1 MNNLLHLSDIVISDI
16 SSIILEAALI
26 KKNTIQLILES
37 YPGTFPNIDLKDKT
51 IDTFGEYSNVNK
63 SFDEIIGRLK
73 NINPTLFNYPR
84 TAKYISGKFDS
95 TLDWDGEE

>member
-1 MNNLLHLSDIVISDI
+1 MMMLNKFQEQDLMGSVEM
-16 SSIILEAALI
+16 LE
-26 KKNTIQLILES
+26 N
-37 YPGTFPNIDLKDKT
+37 LKDKT
-51 IDTFGEYSNVNK
+51 IDTFGEYSNINK
-63 SFDEIIGRLK
+63 SFDEIIYRLK

>member
-1 MNNLLHLSDIVISDI
+1 MLNKFQEQDLMASVEQ
-16 SSIILEAALI
+16 LE
-26 KKNTIQLILES
+26 
-37 YPGTFPNIDLKDKT
+37 DLKNKT
-51 IDTFGEYSNVNK
+51 IDTFGEYSNINK

-84 TAKYISGKFDS
+84 VAKYISGKYES

>member
-1 MNNLLHLSDIVISDI
+1 MMLNKFQELDLMGSVEM
-16 SSIILEAALI
+16 LE
-26 KKNTIQLILES
+26 N
-37 YPGTFPNIDLKDKT
+37 LKDKT
-51 IDTFGEYSNVNK
+51 IDTFGEYSNINK
-63 SFDEIIGRLK
+63 SFDEIIYRLK

>member
-1 MNNLLHLSDIVISDI
+1 MLDKFQEQDLMGSVEM
-16 SSIILEAALI
+16 LE
-26 KKNTIQLILES
+26 N
-37 YPGTFPNIDLKDKT
+37 LKDKT
-51 IDTFGEYSNVNK
+51 IDTFGEYSYINK

-84 TAKYISGKFDS
+84 TAKYISGKYES

>member
-1 MNNLLHLSDIVISDI
+1 MLNKFQEQDLMGSVEM
-16 SSIILEAALI
+16 LE
-26 KKNTIQLILES
+26 
-37 YPGTFPNIDLKDKT
+37 DLKDKT
-51 IDTFGEYSNVNK
+51 IDTFGEYSNINK

-84 TAKYISGKFDS
+84 TAKYISGKYES